1 MRMIL
6 PIVTLCMVSPLWAEP
21 RLLTHR
27 YGVTEIEGSP
37 QRVVSLSFIGHDFL
51 LALGVRPIALRY
63 WYGSG
68 EHGVFPWAEAAL
80 GDAEPLVLYGDID
93 IEQIALLQP
102 DLIVGQWSGM
112 TETQYQ
118 LLSKIA
124 PTLPPAKGE
133 LDYSSSWQ
141 SMTRQL
147 GLALDLSD
155 KAEDVINRLET
166 RFEDVRAA
174 HPEWIG
180 KTTVVAWPARIG
192 AYTSVDLRSRFM
204 SDLGFAPPTT
214 VDQMISTNAFYVM
227 VPQEDLT
234 PIDVDVLVW
243 TDTVDL
249 PQALDNI
256 VLRKAMRAYREGRE
270 LYADYDLTAALS
282 HSSPLSLDYALDRM
296 VPLIEAAV
304 DGDPTTLV
312 ETTAAEGVAP
322 RHDPKTFFPD
332 RHTAGYGRYR
342 HVTCNA
348 LALVWCAR
356 VGLGHG
362 LAGTCCL

>member
-124 PTLPPAKGE
+124 PTLPPAKE
-133 LDYSSSWQ
+133 SWI
-141 SMTRQL
+141 TPLR
-147 GLALDLSD
+147 G
-155 KAEDVINRLET
+155 NR
-166 RFEDVRAA
+166 
-174 HPEWIG
+174 
-180 KTTVVAWPARIG
+180 
-192 AYTSVDLRSRFM
+192 
-204 SDLGFAPPTT
+204 
-214 VDQMISTNAFYVM
+214 
-227 VPQEDLT
+227 
-234 PIDVDVLVW
+234 
-243 TDTVDL
+243 
-249 PQALDNI
+249 
-256 VLRKAMRAYREGRE
+256 
-270 LYADYDLTAALS
+270 
-282 HSSPLSLDYALDRM
+282 
-296 VPLIEAAV
+296 
-304 DGDPTTLV
+304 
-312 ETTAAEGVAP
+312 
-322 RHDPKTFFPD
+322 
-332 RHTAGYGRYR
+332 
-342 HVTCNA
+342 
-348 LALVWCAR
+348 
-356 VGLGHG
+356 
-362 LAGTCCL
+362 